1 MQTWATSTDDARGT
15 RRAGSRMVRPASVVG
30 DCTPSWTGRAATSR
44 ATDSGVPHFVSA
56 GTRRTRVSEMRI
68 AAARDGI
75 RSANG
80 ARTASPAVPP
90 APATRRHLARPL
102 SENIRDGG

>member
-1 MQTWATSTDDARGT
+1 MQTWASSTDDARGT
-15 RRAGSRMVRPASVVG
+15 RRAGSRKVRPASVVG
-30 DCTPSWTGRAATSR
+30 DCAPSWTGRAATSR

-68 AAARDGI
+68 AAARDGF

-80 ARTASPAVPP
+80 ARTTPPAVPP
-90 APATRRHLARPL
+90 APLTRRRLAWPL
-102 SENIRDGG
+102 SDDIRNGG